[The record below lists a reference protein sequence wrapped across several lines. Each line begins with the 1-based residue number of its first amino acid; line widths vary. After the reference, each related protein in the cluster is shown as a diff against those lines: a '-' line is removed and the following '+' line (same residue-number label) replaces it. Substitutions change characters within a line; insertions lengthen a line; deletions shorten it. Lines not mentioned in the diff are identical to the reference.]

1 MQQFL
6 HRTQSSM
13 LFRCTGTAV
22 LKRVQEHRNKIHA
35 HRPFIEMY
43 ENEKKTHQT
52 PNRYLQ
58 SLCVFQWIRKIAHAQ
73 LHQRIINPRP
83 NITSTYNS
91 HSYTGITLV
100 FIFLVLCVPM
110 LRFAWI
116 DLFLDF
122 YCILFYFEW
131 MKSQAYF
138 RKKWFL
144 TNIVG
149 FSIVFSI
156 ILTDDSFKYSM
167 KEKHTLIDSVLSVF
181 IWQYPPWLLMFLFQ
195 IEQNHEKLTF
205 EISV

>member
-1 MQQFL
+1 MTWMQFWCGLPNKNSVVLWMADKCSNFCIAHKVQCYSDAREQPWLKEFKNTVIKYMHIDHL
-6 HRTQSSM
+6 
-13 LFRCTGTAV
+13 LKCT
-22 LKRVQEHRNKIHA
+22 R
-35 HRPFIEMY
+35 M
-43 ENEKKTHQT
+43 KKTHQT

-116 DLFLDF
+116 DLFLDLH
-122 YCILFYFEW
+122 CILFYFEW
-131 MKSQAYF
+131 MKSQANF

-144 TNIVG
+144 TN
-149 FSIVFSI
+149 
-156 ILTDDSFKYSM
+156 
-167 KEKHTLIDSVLSVF
+167 
-181 IWQYPPWLLMFLFQ
+181 
-195 IEQNHEKLTF
+195 
-205 EISV
+205 